1 MKILKENHAGNGN
14 QEPINVSERIGR
26 VIQKLVDAEYILR
39 DDETQLKTLIA
50 AKVDLCDLITAL
62 KLEFGIT
69 EDWTSIFSDSKKKNE
84 SYEVACDTYEEAA
97 ILLGLIQQATG
108 LIDDDLDKKLA
119 ESKKRLRKIINRM
132 K

>member
-1 MKILKENHAGNGN
+1 MKIFKESNAENIKKDGTNIS
-14 QEPINVSERIGR
+14 EKINA
-26 VIQKLVDAEYILR
+26 VIQKLIDAEYIIG
-39 DDETQLKTLIA
+39 DDEAQLETLIA
-50 AKVDLCDLITAL
+50 AKVDLCDLISIL
-62 KLEFGIT
+62 KLECGIT